1 MIGRLKNIYK
11 VIVIMVFFGI
21 WEFMSRTEIF
31 NPVLVPA
38 FTDVAKNIWN
48 MFTAG
53 DFTKHLIISLKRA
66 GIGFALA
73 VIAGIPL
80 GFLLGGWFKTVKK
93 SLEWLMEIF
102 SQVNPFVMFYIIILI
117 LGIGEEPKVIIIMW
131 ACLWPVITNTIAGIQ
146 NVNQTLLK
154 AARGFGLGRA
164 AIFVKVVFPA
174 SLPSI
179 FTGLRLSA
187 GYSVFM
193 LVAAEMMGASSG
205 LGWLIKSSEENYQ
218 ILNIYGGALV
228 IALLGVFIDC
238 LMQFLEK
245 RFTGR
250 IKADCLNSE
259 I

>member
-1 MIGRLKNIYK
+1 MSRKLNNVYK
-11 VIVIMVFFGI
+11 IIVVLVFFGI
-21 WEFMSRTEIF
+21 WEFISRTEIL

-38 FTDVAKNIWN
+38 FTDVVKNIWD
-48 MFTAG
+48 MFLAG
-53 DFTKHLIISLKRA
+53 NFTKHLVISLKRA

-73 VIAGIPL
+73 VVTGIPL
-80 GFLLGGWFKTVKK
+80 GLLLGGWFKTVQK
-93 SLEWLMEIF
+93 SLEWLMIIF
-102 SQVNPFVMFYIIILI
+102 SQVNPFVMFHIIILV
-117 LGIGEEPKVIIIMW
+117 LGIGEKPKVIIIMW
-131 ACLWPVITNTIAGIQ
+131 ACLWPIITNTISGIQ
-146 NVNQTLLK
+146 NVNDTILK
-154 AARGFGLGRA
+154 AARGFGLGRV
-164 AIFVKVVFPA
+164 AIFIKVVFPA

-205 LGWLIKSSEENYQ
+205 LGWLIKSSEETYQ

-228 IALLGVFIDC
+228 IALLGVLIDG
-238 LMQFLEK
+238 LMQLLEK

-250 IKADCLNSE
+250 IKADYLNSE

>member
-1 MIGRLKNIYK
+1 MIGRLKNVYK
-11 VIVIMVFFGI
+11 VIVIIMFFGI
-21 WEFMSRTEIF
+21 WEFMSMTEMF

-38 FTDVAKNIWN
+38 FTDVARNIWD
-48 MFTAG
+48 MFTA
-53 DFTKHLIISLKRA
+53 DNFTKHLIISLKRA
-66 GIGFALA
+66 GMGFALA
-73 VIAGIPL
+73 VIAGIPI

-102 SQVNPFVMFYIIILI
+102 SQVNPFVMFHIIILI

-146 NVNQTLLK
+146 NVNQTLIK
-154 AARGFGLGRA
+154 AARGFGLGRVS
-164 AIFVKVVFPA
+164 IFVKVVFPA
-174 SLPSI
+174 LLPSI

-228 IALLGVFIDC
+228 IALIGVFIDC
-238 LMQFLEK
+238 FMQFFEK
-245 RFTGR
+245 RFTGK